1 MIRWVNCVGNGVH
14 FSPGEEEIMKRL
26 FLLAF
31 ALVLV
36 SGIGSVVMAVG
47 FDDLPAW
54 QPDAN
59 AERSAVPDVYKW
71 QLDVLVADD
80 EAWETEAQDA
90 ARRLAGLEI
99 LRADLGTP
107 AGLAAFLEAYFAAD
121 ELINRI
127 TLYANLRR
135 DTDTVN
141 QAVIAMHQRALAMTN
156 DLMGEGPALR
166 QAILSLDGEALEKA
180 FASEPALKTFQPFI
194 NQLRRRSDHV
204 LGPEGEHVLALAGDN
219 LWAQIDLNELP
230 SPSENAFGSLISE
243 MVLPEVI
250 NEQGNP
256 VQLSFSN
263 YGLLRGSSN
272 REVRRRAVA
281 GMFETLK
288 GYENTFAAT
297 LGGQAVFD
305 VFLGR
310 ARGYDTALEAYL
322 DKDDIDPSVYRN
334 LIETVRAN
342 APLLHRY
349 MALRKHVMKVDE
361 VHLYDLYVP
370 LAESVASEI
379 TYAEGARYIL
389 EALQPLG
396 KTYIDRLAE
405 GLDPASGWIDVYPS
419 KNKDSGAFSA
429 SGYGVRPFVKMNFQ
443 NQYNDVSTLA
453 HEFGHALH
461 SDFSMNAQGY
471 QTWRYPPFLAEIAST
486 CNEMLLSHYMVERAS
501 TDAERAWLL
510 SELLETIRTTIFR
523 QTMFADFELQV
534 HELVENGKPVTAE
547 AINGIYRG
555 LIEAYYGP
563 DYTIDEND
571 EIEWAYIPHFYY
583 KYYVF
588 TYATGLT
595 SGIALAEKVRSG
607 EPGATEDYLGMLKG
621 GCSRPPLDMLRDAG
635 VDLSKPDPIEAAM
648 GVFERTLDQMED
660 LLDSGV

>member
-1 MIRWVNCVGNGVH
+1 
-14 FSPGEEEIMKRL
+14 MKR
-26 FLLAF
+26 FLGF
-31 ALVLV
+31 VVALVLTFAA
-36 SGIGSVVMAVG
+36 GSSVLAG
-47 FDDLPAW
+47 GLQDLPEW

-59 AERSAVPDVYKW
+59 AERSAIPGVYKW

-80 EAWETEAQDA
+80 EAWEAGAKDA
-90 ARRLAGLEI
+90 AQKLETLGE
-99 LRADLGTP
+99 LRV
-107 AGLAAFLEAYFAAD
+107 GLAKPEGLAKYLEAYFAAD
-121 ELINRI
+121 ELINRL

-141 QAVIAMHQRALAMTN
+141 QAVIARHQRALGMTN
-156 DLMGEGPALR
+156 DLMGEGPVLR
-166 QAILSLDGEALEKA
+166 EAILSLDGQATEKA
-180 FASEPALKTFQPFI
+180 YAAEPALENFRPFI
-194 NQLRRRSDHV
+194 NQLRRRADHV
-204 LGPEGEHVLALAGDN
+204 LGPEGEKVLALAGDN

-243 MVLPEVI
+243 MSLPEVI
-250 NEQGNP
+250 DEQGDP

-272 REVRRRAVA
+272 REVRRQAVA
-281 GMFETLK
+281 GMFETLR

-297 LGGQAVFD
+297 LGGQAAFD

-310 ARGYDTALEAYL
+310 ARGYDSALEAYL
-322 DKDDIDPSVYRN
+322 DKDDLDPSVYRN

-349 MALRKHVMKVDE
+349 IALRKQIMQVDE

-370 LAESVASEI
+370 LAESAGSEM
-379 TYAEGARYIL
+379 TYAEGAAHIL
-389 EALQPLG
+389 EALKPMG
-396 KTYIDRLAE
+396 KAYTDRLAE

-429 SGYGVRPFVKMNFQ
+429 SAYGVRPFIKMNFQ
-443 NQYNDVSTLA
+443 NQYDDVSTLA

-461 SDFSMNAQGY
+461 SDFSMKGQGY

-486 CNEMLLSHYMVERAS
+486 CNEMLLSHYMVEQAS
-501 TDAERAWLL
+501 SDAERAWLL
-510 SELLETIRTTIFR
+510 SELLESFRTTIFR
-523 QTMFADFELQV
+523 QAMFADFELQV
-534 HELVENGKPVTAE
+534 HELVEDGEPVTAE
-547 AINGIYRG
+547 AFNGIYRG
-555 LIEAYYGP
+555 LVEAYYGP

-571 EIEWAYIPHFYY
+571 AIEWAYIPNLYY

-595 SGIALAEKVRSG
+595 SGIAIAERIRSG
-607 EPGATEDYLGMLKG
+607 VPGATEAYLGMLKG

-635 VDLSKPDPIEAAM
+635 VDLSKPDPIDAAM
-648 GVFERTLDQMED
+648 AVFERTLTQLEE
-660 LLDSGV
+660 LLEGGV

>member
-1 MIRWVNCVGNGVH
+1 
-14 FSPGEEEIMKRL
+14 MKRHL
-26 FLLAF
+26 RSAV
-31 ALVLV
+31 ALGFFVV
-36 SGIGSVVMAVG
+36 AGTSVMAG
-47 FDDLPAW
+47 GLQDLPAW

-59 AERSAVPDVYKW
+59 AERSAIPDVYKW

-80 EAWETEAQDA
+80 EAWEIEAGDA
-90 ARRLAGLEI
+90 AGRLEALGALRAGLDSPE
-99 LRADLGTP
+99 
-107 AGLAAFLEAYFAAD
+107 GLAKYLEAYFAAD
-121 ELINRI
+121 ELINRL

-141 QAVIAMHQRALAMTN
+141 QAVIARHQRALTMTN

-166 QAILSLDGEALEKA
+166 QAILSLDAEALEKA
-180 FASEPALKTFQPFI
+180 YAAEPALATFRPFI
-194 NQLRRRSDHV
+194 DQLRRRADHV
-204 LGPEGEHVLALAGDN
+204 LGPEGEKVLALAGDN

-230 SPSENAFGSLISE
+230 SPSENAFSSLVSE
-243 MVLPEVI
+243 MDLPEVMD
-250 NEQGNP
+250 EKGET

-272 REVRRRAVA
+272 REVRRQAVA

-297 LGGQAVFD
+297 LGGQAAFD

-310 ARGYDTALEAYL
+310 ARGYDSALEAYL
-322 DKDDIDPSVYRN
+322 DKDDIDPAVYRN

-342 APLLHRY
+342 VPLLHRY
-349 MALRKHVMKVDE
+349 ITMRKQVMQVE
-361 VHLYDLYVP
+361 QVHLYDLYVP
-370 LAESVASEI
+370 LAESTSAEI
-379 TYAEGARYIL
+379 TYSEGAVHIL
-389 EALQPLG
+389 EALRPLG
-396 KTYIDRLAE
+396 KTYIDRLAQ

-443 NQYNDVSTLA
+443 NRYDDVSTLA

-461 SDFSMNAQGY
+461 SDFSMKAQGY

-486 CNEMLLSHYMVERAS
+486 CNEMLLSHYMVEQAAS
-501 TDAERAWLL
+501 DAERAWLL
-510 SELLETIRTTIFR
+510 SELVETIRTTIFR
-523 QTMFADFELQV
+523 QAMFADFELQV
-534 HELVENGKPVTAE
+534 HELVEEGKPVTAE
-547 AINGIYRG
+547 ALNGIYRE
-555 LIEAYYGP
+555 LVETYYGP

-571 EIEWAYIPHFYY
+571 AIEWAYIPHFYF

-595 SGIALAEKVRSG
+595 SGIAIAERIRSG
-607 EPGATEDYLGMLKG
+607 VPGAQEAYLGMLRG
-621 GCSRPPLDMLRDAG
+621 GCSRAPLDMLRDAG

-648 GVFERTLDQMED
+648 AVFERTLGQLEV
-660 LLDSGV
+660 LLKDDA

>member
-1 MIRWVNCVGNGVH
+1 
-14 FSPGEEEIMKRL
+14 MKRHL
-26 FLLAF
+26 RSAV
-31 ALVLV
+31 ALGFFVV
-36 SGIGSVVMAVG
+36 AGTSVMAG
-47 FDDLPAW
+47 GLQDLPAW

-59 AERSAVPDVYKW
+59 AKRSAIPDVYKW

-80 EAWETEAQDA
+80 EAWEIEAGDA
-90 ARRLAGLEI
+90 AGRLEALGALRAGLDSPE
-99 LRADLGTP
+99 
-107 AGLAAFLEAYFAAD
+107 GLAKYLEAYFAAD
-121 ELINRI
+121 ELINRL

-141 QAVIAMHQRALAMTN
+141 QAVIARHQRALTMTN

-166 QAILSLDGEALEKA
+166 QAILSLDAEALEKA
-180 FASEPALKTFQPFI
+180 YAAEPALATFRPFI
-194 NQLRRRSDHV
+194 DQLRRRADHV
-204 LGPEGEHVLALAGDN
+204 LGPEGEKVLALAGDN

-230 SPSENAFGSLISE
+230 SPSENAFSSLVSE
-243 MVLPEVI
+243 MDLPEVMD
-250 NEQGNP
+250 EKGET

-272 REVRRRAVA
+272 REVRRQAVA

-297 LGGQAVFD
+297 LGGQAAFD

-310 ARGYDTALEAYL
+310 ARGYDSALEAYL
-322 DKDDIDPSVYRN
+322 DKDDIDPAVYRN

-349 MALRKHVMKVDE
+349 ITMRKQVMQVE
-361 VHLYDLYVP
+361 QVHLYDLYVP
-370 LAESVASEI
+370 LAESTSAEI
-379 TYAEGARYIL
+379 TYSEGAAHIL
-389 EALQPLG
+389 EALRPLG
-396 KTYIDRLAE
+396 KTYIDRLAQ

-443 NQYNDVSTLA
+443 NRYDDVSTLA

-461 SDFSMNAQGY
+461 SDFSMKAQGY

-486 CNEMLLSHYMVERAS
+486 CNEMLLSHYMVEQAAS
-501 TDAERAWLL
+501 DAERAWLL
-510 SELLETIRTTIFR
+510 SELVETIRTTIFR
-523 QTMFADFELQV
+523 QAMFADFELQV
-534 HELVENGKPVTAE
+534 HELVEAGKPVTAE
-547 AINGIYRG
+547 ALNGIYRE
-555 LIEAYYGP
+555 LVETYYGP

-571 EIEWAYIPHFYY
+571 AIEWAYIPHFYF

-595 SGIALAEKVRSG
+595 SGIAIAERIRSG
-607 EPGATEDYLGMLKG
+607 VPGAQEAYLGMLRG

-648 GVFERTLDQMED
+648 AVFERTLGQLEV
-660 LLDSGV
+660 LLKDDA

>member
-1 MIRWVNCVGNGVH
+1 MKRFFRFALTLVFCVGMG
-14 FSPGEEEIMKRL
+14 SQ
-26 FLLAF
+26 
-31 ALVLV
+31 LVAGGLQ
-36 SGIGSVVMAVG
+36 
-47 FDDLPAW
+47 DLPEW

-59 AERSAVPDVYKW
+59 AERSAIPDVYKW

-80 EAWETEAQDA
+80 EAWETKAQDA
-90 ARRLAGLEI
+90 SRKLAALEALRQGL
-99 LRADLGTP
+99 GSP
-107 AGLAAFLEAYFAAD
+107 AGLAASLEAYFAAD

-166 QAILSLDGEALEKA
+166 EAILSLDGDALEKA
-180 FASEPALKTFQPFI
+180 YTAEPALAKFRPFI
-194 NQLRRRSDHV
+194 DQLRRRSDHV
-204 LGPEGEHVLALAGDN
+204 LGPEGEKVLALAGDN

-230 SPSENAFGSLISE
+230 STSENAFGSLISE

-250 NEQGNP
+250 DEQGQP

-297 LGGQAVFD
+297 LGGQAAFD

-310 ARGYDTALEAYL
+310 ARGYDSALEAYL

-349 MALRKHVMKVDE
+349 MALRKQVMQVDE
-361 VHLYDLYVP
+361 VHLYDLYIP
-370 LAESVASEI
+370 LAESAASEI
-379 TYAEGARYIL
+379 TYAEGAAHIL

-396 KTYIDRLAE
+396 KTYTDRLAE
-405 GLDPASGWIDVYPS
+405 GLDPANGWIDVYPS

-429 SGYGVRPFVKMNFQ
+429 SSYGVRPFIKMNFQ
-443 NQYNDVSTLA
+443 NQYDDVSTLA

-486 CNEMLLSHYMVERAS
+486 CNEMLLSHHMIERSS

-534 HELVENGKPVTAE
+534 HELVEDGKPVTAE
-547 AINGIYRG
+547 AINGIYRS

-563 DYTIDEND
+563 DYTIDQND

-595 SGIALAEKVRSG
+595 SGIALAEKIRSG
-607 EPGATEDYLGMLKG
+607 EPGATEAYLGMLKG

-648 GVFERTLDQMED
+648 AVFERTLGQLEG
-660 LLDSGV
+660 LLEGGV

>member
-1 MIRWVNCVGNGVH
+1 
-14 FSPGEEEIMKRL
+14 MKRHL
-26 FLLAF
+26 RSAV
-31 ALVLV
+31 ALGFFVV
-36 SGIGSVVMAVG
+36 AGTSVMAG
-47 FDDLPAW
+47 GLQDLPAW

-59 AERSAVPDVYKW
+59 AKRSAIPDVYKW

-80 EAWETEAQDA
+80 EAWEIEAGDA
-90 ARRLAGLEI
+90 AGRLEALGALRAGLDSPE
-99 LRADLGTP
+99 
-107 AGLAAFLEAYFAAD
+107 GLAKYLEAYFAAD
-121 ELINRI
+121 ELINRL

-141 QAVIAMHQRALAMTN
+141 QAVIARHQRALTMTN

-166 QAILSLDGEALEKA
+166 QAILSLDAEALEKA
-180 FASEPALKTFQPFI
+180 YAAEPALATFRPFI
-194 NQLRRRSDHV
+194 DQLRRRADHV
-204 LGPEGEHVLALAGDN
+204 LGPEGEKVLALAGDN

-230 SPSENAFGSLISE
+230 SPSENAFSSLVSE
-243 MVLPEVI
+243 MDLPEVMD
-250 NEQGNP
+250 EKGET

-272 REVRRRAVA
+272 REVRRQAVA

-297 LGGQAVFD
+297 LGGQAAFD

-310 ARGYDTALEAYL
+310 ARGYDSALEAYL
-322 DKDDIDPSVYRN
+322 DKDDIDPAVYRN

-342 APLLHRY
+342 VPLLHRY
-349 MALRKHVMKVDE
+349 ITMRKQVMQVE
-361 VHLYDLYVP
+361 QVHLYDLYVP
-370 LAESVASEI
+370 LAESTSAEI
-379 TYAEGARYIL
+379 TYSEGAVHIL
-389 EALQPLG
+389 EALRPLG
-396 KTYIDRLAE
+396 KTYIDRLAQ

-443 NQYNDVSTLA
+443 NRYDDVSTLA

-461 SDFSMNAQGY
+461 SDFSMKAQGY

-486 CNEMLLSHYMVERAS
+486 CNEMLLSHYMVEQAAS
-501 TDAERAWLL
+501 DAERAWLL
-510 SELLETIRTTIFR
+510 SELVETIRTTIFR
-523 QTMFADFELQV
+523 QAMFADFELQV
-534 HELVENGKPVTAE
+534 HELVEEGKPVTAE
-547 AINGIYRG
+547 ALNGIYRE
-555 LIEAYYGP
+555 LVETYYGP

-571 EIEWAYIPHFYY
+571 AIEWAYIPHFYF

-595 SGIALAEKVRSG
+595 SGIAIAERIRSG
-607 EPGATEDYLGMLKG
+607 VPGAQEAYLGMLRG

-648 GVFERTLDQMED
+648 AVFERTLGQLEV
-660 LLDSGV
+660 LLKDDA